1 MKKKLGLLF
10 VSLMLTL
17 TASAQF
23 EEEKVY
29 VAGSL
34 SGLDIN
40 YNGNNKF
47 SFGVQAKA
55 GYFFEDDWM
64 VLGQFA
70 YNHYGN
76 ETVPDYISVGAGLR
90 YYIEQNGL
98 FVGANESLVHT
109 YHNYNDIMPGFELGY
124 AFFVSRTVTIEPSL
138 YYNQSFKSHSKYS
151 TVGLRIGVGIYI

>member
-1 MKKKLGLLF
+1 M
-10 VSLMLTL
+10 
-17 TASAQF
+17 
-23 EEEKVY
+23 
-29 VAGSL
+29 
-34 SGLDIN
+34 
-40 YNGNNKF
+40 
-47 SFGVQAKA
+47 QAKA

-98 FVGANESLVHT
+98 FVGANASLVHT

>member
-76 ETVPDYISVGAGLR
+76 ETVPDYI
-90 YYIEQNGL
+90 EQNGL
-98 FVGANESLVHT
+98 FVGANASLVHT

>member
-34 SGLDIN
+34 SGLDV
-40 YNGNNKF
+40 NNKF

-55 GYFFEDDWM
+55 GYFFEDNWL

-76 ETVPDYISVGAGLR
+76 ETVPDYISIGAGLR

-98 FVGANESLVHT
+98 FVGANAMLVHT
-109 YHNYNDIMPGFELGY
+109 YHNYNDLMPGLELGY
-124 AFFVSRTVTIEPSL
+124 AFFVSRTVTIEPSV
-138 YYNQSFKSHSKYS
+138 YYNQSFKSHTNYS
-151 TVGLRIGVGIYI
+151 TVGFRIGVGIYI